1 MTSTV
6 TICAAAREFHDA
18 SRSSNEATS
27 RDNLAI
33 GTLSFN
39 SKCAKLQRYYVKV
52 VECGREVLA
61 RDHTYDRRGSHIITT
76 VRYLCLRDKTCDWI
90 THPTNAELFRDA
102 STHLYLAQ
110 MAIIMRTIDIV
121 LAVSHRPLNW
131 AGAAL
136 NSDLHWPGAV
146 MREAYV
152 QVDEL
157 IYSRPKRER
166 QSVALSWGLRC

>member
-1 MTSTV
+1 
-6 TICAAAREFHDA
+6 
-18 SRSSNEATS
+18 
-27 RDNLAI
+27 
-33 GTLSFN
+33 
-39 SKCAKLQRYYVKV
+39 
-52 VECGREVLA
+52 
-61 RDHTYDRRGSHIITT
+61 
-76 VRYLCLRDKTCDWI
+76 
-90 THPTNAELFRDA
+90 
-102 STHLYLAQ
+102 

-166 QSVALSWGLRC
+166 QSEVWIVGYMGMSWRIEAELGLRGWMAEVKPSFVR